1 MAHFSAFMRHKS
13 QNYEPGL
20 SMRLKPNDLMHAYA
34 KLRDLV
40 LNMGENL
47 IRAEVI
53 SGGEAGCSVASS
65 SKQAHLYL

>member
-1 MAHFSAFMRHKS
+1 
-13 QNYEPGL
+13 
-20 SMRLKPNDLMHAYA
+20 MRLKLEELMHANA
-34 KLRDLV
+34 KLGGLV